1 MTVTPPPAPQG
12 PRYSARRQGGLGQRL
27 LAVLFTALVVALVA
41 AVLQMLWSRYTAETV
56 TGEVLG
62 FTVTSDSSVDVR
74 LRVNKKPGSR
84 AYCIVRSREFSGAE
98 VARDVVAVDA
108 VGTPGRTAR
117 GEITLRTTARAV
129 TGEVQGCSS
138 EPIAKDPNHVQDA
151 NHP

>member
-1 MTVTPPPAPQG
+1 MTVTAPPAPQE
-12 PRYSARRQGGLGQRL
+12 PRYSRRQGGVGQRL
-27 LAVLFTALVVALVA
+27 LAVLFTVLVVALVA
-41 AVLQMLWSRYTAETV
+41 AVLQMLWGRYTARTV

-74 LRVNKKPGSR
+74 LRVSKKPGSR

-98 VARDVVAVDA
+98 VARDVIVVDP

-117 GEITLRTTARAV
+117 GETTLQTTARAV
-129 TGEVQGCSS
+129 TGEVTGCSS
-138 EPIAKDPNHVQDA
+138 EPISKDPGHVQDA